1 MIPAVPP
8 WVRATKP
15 NPLRRGLSV
24 VWPICSKIK
33 PCDRAARRCRAE
45 NDRGIGLCPLLCGCA
60 QLGGGAR
67 SVVDYAL
74 GVSAAL
80 LRSRG
85 DARRRDPVDRRRSTR
100 ACRLV
105 CTLCAARIGHA
116 GADSTDAEPRGDG
129 SLSLR
134 AQSYL
139 RCPSP
144 SFWAK
149 RPCSATSA
157 FFCMVC
163 WCGSP
168 SPRFSGGQGSPR
180 PFIGSER

>member
-1 MIPAVPP
+1 MPCGKRSRYWALPSSLRLRPASVAGLVP
-8 WVRATKP
+8 
-15 NPLRRGLSV
+15 L
-24 VWPICSKIK
+24 
-33 PCDRAARRCRAE
+33 
-45 NDRGIGLCPLLCGCA
+45 
-60 QLGGGAR
+60 
-67 SVVDYAL
+67 VDYAL

-116 GADSTDAEPRGDG
+116 GADRTDAEPRGDG
-129 SLSLR
+129 SLSLC

-139 RCPSP
+139 RCPCRRHSGP
-144 SFWAK
+144 SG
-149 RPCSATSA
+149 PCSATSA
-157 FFCMVC
+157 FLCTVC

-168 SPRFSGGQGSPR
+168 STRLSWGTRSRRSFEA
-180 PFIGSER
+180 SERSTRISGPMSRAGFRGSRPGEPSNRF